1 MGSLEPLFLQEGQ
14 TTSGRLERCLSES
27 TSPLL
32 STERR
37 KSLRPE
43 LWKWSEPVRRVL
55 AVFPLDSSR
64 RLEEIHLPSLK
75 PGSPKQ
81 PATRTPLLI
90 MSPASSKS
98 SATPS
103 RSTSRSSLPFE
114 GDSCFSYTRTQR
126 QS

>member
-1 MGSLEPLFLQEGQ
+1 MGSLELLFLQEGQ
-14 TTSGRLERCLSES
+14 TTSGRRKRCLSES

-55 AVFPLDSSR
+55 AVFLPDSLR

-81 PATRTPLLI
+81 PVTRTPLLT

-98 SATPS
+98 LATPS
-103 RSTSRSSLPFE
+103 QSTSRSLLQFE
-114 GDSCFSYTRTQR
+114 GDF
-126 QS
+126 